1 MVGIASVPKY
11 LGCERTVDTSSATC
25 AGIKV
30 NPTTM
35 ITMVTTLASSDAA
48 VMSPYPTVS
57 MVVNV
62 QYSDAMYCVCT
73 VASDTP
79 NSIVHVRMPLTNPDA
94 SSSRP
99 AWVPSGPTPVTW
111 GLVK

>member
-1 MVGIASVPKY
+1 MIAPNMMAPK
-11 LGCERTVDTSSATC
+11 
-25 AGIKV
+25 IIV
-30 NPTTM
+30 NAEYKRSP
-35 ITMVTTLASSDAA
+35 VLVAW
-48 VMSPYPTVS
+48 MSPYPTVN

-62 QYSDAMYCVCT
+62 QYNDAMYCVCT